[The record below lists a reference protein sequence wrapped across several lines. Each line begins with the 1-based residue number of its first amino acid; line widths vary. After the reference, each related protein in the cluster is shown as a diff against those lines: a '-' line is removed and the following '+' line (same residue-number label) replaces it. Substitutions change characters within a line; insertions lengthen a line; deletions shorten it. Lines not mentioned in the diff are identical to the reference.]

1 MKNITFNKV
10 AAIIIGLIVLFI
22 PTFIAVASYNA
33 EKPPVT
39 VINNVTTLTI
49 QDPEGRSFTVT
60 SDNDPANV
68 IEMFNSIN
76 QSL

>member
-39 VINNVTTLTI
+39 VINNVTT
-49 QDPEGRSFTVT
+49 
-60 SDNDPANV
+60 
-68 IEMFNSIN
+68 
-76 QSL
+76 